1 MYASVH
7 NDSQKI
13 AKNLF
18 RSEQTDSVPDMF
30 RSRTRHPVFCP
41 DQPSD
46 PIFMGVFLVIIGVIQ
61 FHVFMGK
68 YSLIGGIT
76 YIGGNSP
83 NGGIR
88 RK

>member
-1 MYASVH
+1 M
-7 NDSQKI
+7 
-13 AKNLF
+13 
-18 RSEQTDSVPDMF
+18 
-30 RSRTRHPVFCP
+30 
-41 DQPSD
+41 PSD

-83 NGGIR
+83 DGGIR

>member
-1 MYASVH
+1 M
-7 NDSQKI
+7 
-13 AKNLF
+13 
-18 RSEQTDSVPDMF
+18 
-30 RSRTRHPVFCP
+30 
-41 DQPSD
+41 PSD

-83 NGGIR
+83 DRGYPAGRNFLYVPAYVHPP
-88 RK
+88 

>member
-1 MYASVH
+1 M
-7 NDSQKI
+7 
-13 AKNLF
+13 
-18 RSEQTDSVPDMF
+18 
-30 RSRTRHPVFCP
+30 
-41 DQPSD
+41 PSD

-83 NGGIR
+83 DGGMR
-88 RK
+88 REGTFCTPLRTYIPPKNSQ